1 MTSNDNQYEN
11 CIDDTHMS
19 EKEIWDVWKM
29 NFILWAI
36 ILLFLINI
44 VTSLWLITSL
54 PYGHNPTV
62 ILIPPTITTA
72 IILPLAYYL
81 QQLSNCNSYL
91 EDSL

>member
-44 VTSLWLITSL
+44 NLTMAHYIVTIWT
-54 PYGHNPTV
+54 
-62 ILIPPTITTA
+62 
-72 IILPLAYYL
+72 
-81 QQLSNCNSYL
+81 
-91 EDSL
+91 